1 MFESKSSR
9 VMTSGMMSSLSDEW
23 ETPQQLFDILNA
35 EFGFQTDVC
44 ATAENAKCAHFYT
57 KDQNGLDQ
65 QWSGV
70 CWMNPPYGREIIQ
83 WVKKAFETTQQGGG
97 IASLYVCYLPEQTRN
112 GGRTIS
118 CKLRRFALSQ
128 AVSDSGTLQAPPRS
142 PLRSPCSERQES
154 RPYQGWCCLMVSDE
168 IKMAVVNNGIGD
180 SN

>member
-97 IASLYVCYLPEQTRN
+97 NCIIVCLLPARTDTKWWQNYIMQASEIRFISGRVRFGDAPSSAPFPSAIAVFGTPRVP
-112 GGRTIS
+112 TIS
-118 CKLRRFALSQ
+118 RMVLS
-128 AVSDSGTLQAPPRS
+128 DGL
-142 PLRSPCSERQES
+142 
-154 RPYQGWCCLMVSDE
+154 
-168 IKMAVVNNGIGD
+168 
-180 SN
+180 